1 VVAAVAEEGAVAV
14 PVAAAEEEAVVA
26 GSPRGIL
33 VSRRRVVLV
42 AVLAVLLLA
51 LCLPG
56 TVHAQQERIISYDSA
71 IAVNRDGSMR
81 VEETIRV
88 YAGGIDIR
96 RGIYRDYPT
105 IYANPRTGGRMVVDF
120 TVIGI
125 QKDGQPEKWRVENR
139 ANGKRVYIGDADIML
154 SPGEYTY
161 TIRYQTDRQLGYF
174 QDHDELYWNV
184 TGTGWLF
191 TIERAT
197 ATITLPDGAARAI
210 TALQAYTGVQG
221 AEGAAFTTT
230 QSADGTPTFTTTA
243 QLGPHEGLTIVV
255 AWPKGF
261 VEPPTAG
268 MRLKWFLRDNSAL
281 LVGVAGL
288 IALLLY
294 YMSVW
299 YRFGKDPAR
308 GTIIP
313 RFTPPPGMSPG
324 GTRYLAKLGHDNKAF
339 AAALID
345 MAVKKF
351 LTIHQEGRKYWVERS
366 TGVESLLSDD
376 ELIIAGTLLAG
387 VDRFE
392 FDQVNSDSIR
402 RAYAG
407 SKNVLEHDYQPR
419 FFVNNTGYFVLG
431 VVISVLVSALTFF
444 LAIQATATQVIPLI
458 AVPLLAAGMDVL
470 FGWLLK
476 SYTVDGRRL
485 MDEVEGFKLYLSVTE
500 KDRMNM
506 LNPPERTPE
515 LFERCLPFAL
525 ALDVEQRW
533 AEQFATVFATME
545 AEGRPYAPAWYYGM
559 YWNAHNPAAFASN
572 VGSGFSNAIASSSI
586 APGSNSGLLGG
597 GGGGFSGGGG
607 GGGGGGGW

>member
-1 VVAAVAEEGAVAV
+1 VVAVVAEEGAVAV
-14 PVAAAEEEAVVA
+14 PVVAAEEEAVVA

>member
-1 VVAAVAEEGAVAV
+1 VVA
-14 PVAAAEEEAVVA
+14 EEAVVA

-161 TIRYQTDRQLGYF
+161 TIRYRTDRQLGYF

>member
-1 VVAAVAEEGAVAV
+1 VV
-14 PVAAAEEEAVVA
+14 VAAAEEVAVAPVAAEEEGAVVA

-33 VSRRRVVLV
+33 VSKRKVVV
-42 AVLAVLLLA
+42 VVVLAVLLLA

-81 VEETIRV
+81 VEETISV

-125 QKDGQPEKWRVENR
+125 QKDGQPEKWRVESR
-139 ANGKRVYIGDADIML
+139 ANGKRVYIGDANVML

-191 TIERAT
+191 AIEHAT
-197 ATITLPDGAARAI
+197 ATVTLPDGAARAI

-221 AEGAAFTTT
+221 AEGAAYATT